1 MVSGRC
7 HRWSWEGV
15 WSVAVAATTSGAAGF
30 YWFWCYY
37 PYVGFSLNLPIQS
50 LSHNVHQLFTCV
62 FVPS

>member
-30 YWFWCYY
+30 I
-37 PYVGFSLNLPIQS
+37 GFGATIRMWDF
-50 LSHNVHQLFTCV
+50 H
-62 FVPS
+62 